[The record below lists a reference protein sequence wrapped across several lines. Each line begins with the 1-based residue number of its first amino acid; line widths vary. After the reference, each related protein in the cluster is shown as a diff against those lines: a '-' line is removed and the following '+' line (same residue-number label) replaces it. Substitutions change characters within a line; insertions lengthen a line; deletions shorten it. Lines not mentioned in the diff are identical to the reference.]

1 MTINSGLILERT
13 KTQAVKRLE
22 GEIDDLK
29 ARLAAR
35 NRRIADLREQ
45 LAMKDMTIDNHL
57 HEIKR
62 LKDDLKIAHTNIN
75 LMLDEKLGTQ
85 LAGVRID
92 PCELDQA
99 KAWEMTT
106 ETLKEG

>member
-35 NRRIADLREQ
+35 NRRIDDLRDQ

-62 LKDDLKIAHTNIN
+62 LKYDLKIAHTNLNRMIDKDMGTN
-75 LMLDEKLGTQ
+75 LQ
-85 LAGVRID
+85 NA
-92 PCELDQA
+92 
-99 KAWEMTT
+99 
-106 ETLKEG
+106 